1 MVSLNKLIGDL
12 ECEVFNLLD
21 SDSEAVPIDSV
32 DLDVVL
38 SCFLDTNVMPIFKKL
53 HEEIE
58 DLKREI
64 EELKR
69 K

>member
-12 ECEVFNLLD
+12 ECEVFDLLD

-38 SCFLDTNVMPIFKKL
+38 SCFMDTNVVPLFKKL